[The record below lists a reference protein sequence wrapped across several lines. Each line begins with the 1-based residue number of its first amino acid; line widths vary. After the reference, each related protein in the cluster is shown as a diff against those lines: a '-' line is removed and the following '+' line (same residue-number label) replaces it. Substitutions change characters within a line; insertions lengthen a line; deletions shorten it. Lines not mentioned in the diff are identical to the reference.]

1 MYGFASGKPDVS
13 IVMSVFY
20 WNGSMTQQALEQK
33 LSRQEQLQLRNR
45 RTGLAI
51 FQLSWIMTFVC
62 LIVVNFWFR
71 GSTDTWPPA
80 GVAVEKIIPTL
91 MTLVLVASSFFIR
104 RGTKALK
111 ADNLVTFSS
120 SWRYGLIL
128 GGVFAVVMAVEFV
141 AAPGSGQFL
150 SIYRLMI
157 GFHHIHALVIGY
169 YLIRVYQN
177 GKRGAYSSSDF
188 WPVEGGTSLWDFV
201 TVAWVLFYVVLY
213 II

>member
-1 MYGFASGKPDVS
+1 
-13 IVMSVFY
+13 
-20 WNGSMTQQALEQK
+20 MTQHILEQK
-33 LSRQEQLQLRNR
+33 LSRQEQQQLRNR

-51 FQLSWIMTFVC
+51 FQISWIMAFIC
-62 LIVVNFWFR
+62 LIIVNFWIR
-71 GSTDTWPPA
+71 GNSDTWPPA
-80 GVAVEKIIPTL
+80 GVDVEKLIPTL
-91 MTLVLVASSFFIR
+91 MTLALVASSFFIR
-104 RGTKALK
+104 RGMKALK
-111 ADNLVTFSS
+111 ADDVATFSNN
-120 SWRYGLIL
+120 WRYGLML
-128 GGVFAVVMAVEFV
+128 GGLFALVMAYEFI

-177 GKRGAYSSSDF
+177 GKRGAYTSTNF
-188 WPVEGGTSLWDFV
+188 WPVEGGASLWDFV

>member
-1 MYGFASGKPDVS
+1 
-13 IVMSVFY
+13 
-20 WNGSMTQQALEQK
+20 MTQHTLEQK
-33 LSRQEQLQLRNR
+33 LSRQEQQQLRNR
-45 RTGLAI
+45 RTGLTI
-51 FQLSWIMTFVC
+51 FQISWIMTFVC
-62 LIVVNFWFR
+62 LIVVNFSIR
-71 GSTDTWPPA
+71 GNSENWPPV
-80 GVAVEKIIPTL
+80 GVAVEKLIPTL

-104 RGTKALK
+104 RGVKALK
-111 ADNLVTFSS
+111 ADDVTTFSS
-120 SWRYGLIL
+120 SWRYGLAL
-128 GGVFAVVMAVEFV
+128 GGVFALVMAYEFI

-177 GKRGAYSSSDF
+177 GKLGAYGANDF
-188 WPVEGGTSLWDFV
+188 WPVEGGASLWDFV

>member
-1 MYGFASGKPDVS
+1 
-13 IVMSVFY
+13 
-20 WNGSMTQQALEQK
+20 MTQQALEQK

-45 RTGLAI
+45 RTGLTV
-51 FQLSWIMTFVC
+51 FQISWIMTFVC
-62 LIVVNFWFR
+62 LIIVNFWMR
-71 GSTDTWPPA
+71 GVSETWPPA
-80 GVAVEKIIPTL
+80 GVEVEKLIPTL
-91 MTLVLVASSFFIR
+91 MTLVLIASSFFIR
-104 RGTKALK
+104 RGVRALK
-111 ADNLVTFSS
+111 ANDLSS
-120 SWRYGLIL
+120 FTLNWRNGLLL
-128 GGVFAVVMAVEFV
+128 GGVFAVVMAIEFV

-150 SIYRLMI
+150 SVYRLMI

-177 GKRGAYSSSDF
+177 AKRGAYTSTDY

>member
-1 MYGFASGKPDVS
+1 
-13 IVMSVFY
+13 
-20 WNGSMTQQALEQK
+20 MTQHILEQK
-33 LSRQEQLQLRNR
+33 LSRQEQQHLRNR
-45 RTGLAI
+45 RTGLAV
-51 FQLSWIMTFVC
+51 FQISWIMTFVC
-62 LIVVNFWFR
+62 LIVVNFWIR
-71 GSTDTWPPA
+71 GNSDTWPPA
-80 GVAVEKIIPTL
+80 GVDIEKIIPTL
-91 MTLVLVASSFFIR
+91 MTVALIASSFFIR
-104 RGTKALK
+104 RGMRALK
-111 ADNLVTFSS
+111 ADDVTTFSNN
-120 SWRYGLIL
+120 WRYGLML
-128 GGVFAVVMAVEFV
+128 GGLFALVMAYEFI

-188 WPVEGGTSLWDFV
+188 WPVEGGASLWDFV

>member
-1 MYGFASGKPDVS
+1 
-13 IVMSVFY
+13 
-20 WNGSMTQQALEQK
+20 MTQQALEQK
-33 LSRQEQLQLRNR
+33 LTRQEQQQLRNR
-45 RTGLAI
+45 RTGLTV
-51 FQLSWIMTFVC
+51 FQISWIMTFVC
-62 LIVVNFWFR
+62 LIVVNFWIR
-71 GSTDTWPPA
+71 GNSDTWPPA
-80 GVAVEKIIPTL
+80 GVEVEKLIPTL
-91 MTLVLVASSFFIR
+91 MTLTLIASSFFIR

-111 ADNLVTFSS
+111 ANDLSAFSLN
-120 SWRYGLIL
+120 WRNGLLL

-169 YLIRVYQN
+169 YMFRVYQN
-177 GKRGAYSSSDF
+177 AKRGAYTLTDF

-201 TVAWVLFYVVLY
+201 TVAWALFYVVLY

>member
-1 MYGFASGKPDVS
+1 M
-13 IVMSVFY
+13 M
-20 WNGSMTQQALEQK
+20 QQALEQQ
-33 LSRQEQLQLRNR
+33 LSRQEQQQLRNR
-45 RTGLAI
+45 RTGLAV
-51 FQLSWIMTFVC
+51 FQISWIMAFIC
-62 LIVVNFWFR
+62 LIIVNFWIR
-71 GSTDTWPPA
+71 GNSETWPPV
-80 GVAVEKIIPTL
+80 GVGVEKLIPTL
-91 MTLVLVASSFFIR
+91 MTLALVASSFFIR
-104 RGTKALK
+104 RGVKALK
-111 ADNLVTFSS
+111 ADEVARFSND
-120 SWRYGLIL
+120 WRYGLGL
-128 GGVFAVVMAVEFV
+128 GSLFALVMAYEFI

-177 GKRGAYSSSDF
+177 GQRGAYSATDF

>member
-1 MYGFASGKPDVS
+1 
-13 IVMSVFY
+13 
-20 WNGSMTQQALEQK
+20 MTQHVLEQK

-51 FQLSWIMTFVC
+51 FQISWIMAFIC
-62 LIVVNFWFR
+62 LIVVNFWMR
-71 GSTDTWPPA
+71 GGSETWPPA
-80 GVAVEKIIPTL
+80 GVAVEKLIPTL
-91 MTLVLVASSFFIR
+91 MTLVLIASSFFIR
-104 RGTKALK
+104 RGVKALK
-111 ADNLVTFSS
+111 ADNIAAFSS
-120 SWRYGLIL
+120 NWRNGLML
-128 GGVFAVVMAVEFV
+128 GGVFAVVMAIEFA

-157 GFHHIHALVIGY
+157 GFHHVHALAIGY

-177 GKRGAYSSSDF
+177 GKKGAYISFNF

-201 TVAWVLFYVVLY
+201 TVAWVLFYLVLY

>member
-1 MYGFASGKPDVS
+1 
-13 IVMSVFY
+13 
-20 WNGSMTQQALEQK
+20 MTQHALEQK
-33 LSRQEQLQLRNR
+33 LSRQEQQQLRNR
-45 RTGLAI
+45 RTGLAV
-51 FQLSWIMTFVC
+51 FQISWIMAFVC
-62 LIVVNFWFR
+62 LIIVNFWIR
-71 GSTDTWPPA
+71 GNSETWPPA

-104 RGTKALK
+104 RGVKALK
-111 ADNLVTFSS
+111 EDNIVTFSN

-128 GGVFAVVMAVEFV
+128 GGVFAVVMAYEFF
-141 AAPGSGQFL
+141 AAPGSGQFFY
-150 SIYRLMI
+150 IYRLMI

-177 GKRGAYSSSDF
+177 GKRGAYSSNDF
-188 WPVEGGTSLWDFV
+188 WPVEGGASLWDFV

>member
-1 MYGFASGKPDVS
+1 MAQHT
-13 IVMSVFY
+13 M
-20 WNGSMTQQALEQK
+20 EQK

-45 RTGLAI
+45 RTGLVV
-51 FQLSWIMTFVC
+51 FQISWIMTFVC
-62 LIVVNFWFR
+62 LIIVNFWIR
-71 GSTDTWPPA
+71 GNSDTWPPA
-80 GVAVEKIIPTL
+80 GVAVEKLIPTL

-104 RGTKALK
+104 RGVRALK
-111 ADNLVTFSS
+111 ANDIATFGTN
-120 SWRYGLIL
+120 WRYGLGL
-128 GGVFAVVMAVEFV
+128 GGVFAVVMAIEFI

-157 GFHHIHALVIGY
+157 GFHHLHALVIGY

-177 GKRGAYSSSDF
+177 GKRGAYSATDF